1 MSTSRNLYLHEFTE
15 EMKSTYPCYEHY
27 QELHAVI
34 YSNIDEKNNMT
45 QNTKLDTTK
54 PETTKPDNNN
64 NTKNDIC
71 DNVNIISIK
80 TNCVKT
86 PKTSSPCLTHKKMA
100 SSRWKKISNIFRSLS
115 NLRTHDTKNIGNEG
129 EIDIDLQD
137 YHSRLFPNSN
147 QKKQRE
153 IIEENQNNFDNDY
166 DPNEAYDREIAFI
179 HGALISPRNQQMFK
193 NELFDVIIQGED
205 NSEAINKINNILKL
219 TNHDKNPK
227 KGDPE
232 YIFNGPFKNGKNL
245 FYLAC
250 QEGKLEIVK
259 CFLSKGFNPKL
270 KSKVDDI
277 GSESPLECA
286 CRWNYLKIIELLLSK
301 VKYSEREIQN
311 ALMIDGLNK
320 KIILL
325 LKKYLKEHCKK
336 DKIYCFC

>member
-1 MSTSRNLYLHEFTE
+1 MSTSRNLCRGEFTD
-15 EMKSTYPCYEHY
+15 EHY
-27 QELHAVI
+27 QNLHEVI
-34 YSNIDEKNNMT
+34 YSNIDEKNNIT

-64 NTKNDIC
+64 ITKNDIC

-80 TNCVKT
+80 TNCVNS

-100 SSRWKKISNIFRSLS
+100 SSRWKKISNIFRSIS
-115 NLRTHDTKNIGNEG
+115 SLRSHDTKNIGNDR
-129 EIDIDLQD
+129 EIDLDLQD

-153 IIEENQNNFDNDY
+153 ITEEDQNNDDDY
-166 DPNEAYDREIAFI
+166 DPNEAYDREIALF
-179 HGALISPRNQQMFK
+179 HGALISPKNQQMFK
-193 NELFDVIIQGED
+193 NELFDIIIQGED

-219 TNHDKNPK
+219 TDHDKNPK

-232 YIFNGPFKNGKNL
+232 YIFNKPFKNGKNL

-270 KSKVDDI
+270 KSKVDEI

-301 VKYSEREIQN
+301 VKYSESEIQN

-320 KIILL
+320 KIIVL

-336 DKIYCFC
+336 DKIFCFC